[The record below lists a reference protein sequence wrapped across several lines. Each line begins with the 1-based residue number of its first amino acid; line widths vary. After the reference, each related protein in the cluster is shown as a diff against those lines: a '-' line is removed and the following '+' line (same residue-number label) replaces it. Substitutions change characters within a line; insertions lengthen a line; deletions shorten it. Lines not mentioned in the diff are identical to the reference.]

1 MASSKEQPGGG
12 VTDDYFISVMERS
25 MSMLTDLVRMIEVR
39 DGISRTI
46 WASPSFRTVLGH
58 DPKSMVGDMKKHK
71 HVYTTPFRE
80 KLLPMLI
87 TTAESGIAPD
97 GRTAQYPFVHHDGHE
112 VRPELPAPPRAG
124 PALSD
129 AARASTR
136 RCGSSTR

>member
-58 DPKSMVGDMKKHK
+58 DPKSMVGDMKTHK

-87 TTAESGIAPD
+87 TTASGIAPD